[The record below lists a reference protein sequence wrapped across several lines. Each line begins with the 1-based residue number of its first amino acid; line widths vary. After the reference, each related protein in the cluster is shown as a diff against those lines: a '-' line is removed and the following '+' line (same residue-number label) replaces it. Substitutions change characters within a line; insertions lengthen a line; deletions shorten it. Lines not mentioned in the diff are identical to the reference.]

1 MQLRM
6 RDGRSGERG
15 SALVI
20 AVLVIVILTLLGVSF
35 VLMAE
40 TENKIA
46 QNEKLSAQALYFAEA
61 GARQVKRWF
70 DRPYSTWNLANPPLS
85 IVDRSLRQI
94 DTDGPGPNAPFLQDG
109 SAGAPRY
116 KQGVDLNGDGNDDL
130 FEKPYRG
137 TLLHPLIGTPDGPD
151 MRIDENFSSTAKT
164 FLATL
169 SERLLANFPASAAGI
184 RARITRVDI
193 YGPPYLDIGGAWTR
207 YGMGTVAVTAVIVR
221 NQGGT
226 EQVLAS
232 RTIRAVLNETP
243 YPGPSGPL
251 HSCALLQ
258 TSGDLEAFWGAV
270 QSVGVG
276 DPVSNHQKLPAS
288 LARDTPLSPKI
299 DRLLYWND
307 DARFA
312 AYKSKIETQSGGLT
326 IEDPWYR
333 FMSGQSIVNVPVCGP
348 ATGVNDPQRCPFD
361 WDGASD
367 LGDAQLPLHQGGTE
381 GSHSNVFQH
390 TPVVTCPDFDY
401 ETWKTVATSGG
412 SDVHYFAWD
421 NGDAFRENGFG
432 PAQSIRDIIDGKEGL
447 FFFDTKDGAPPTD
460 ADNDGE
466 FENLTPPIAIA
477 GGTWG
482 FRGFIYLNAEHFQS
496 RGATGRSATITVP
509 GEPFQDKDGDG
520 VRGAGENWI
529 NLNFNDVDD
538 FADTFRGS
546 DSDDFGGAG
555 SAVYNAVGP
564 TFNDTANLWGILYS
578 SGRVSPTGNARY
590 FGSVIA
596 RSGVGDT
603 SPAAGTAEFYWDES
617 ILRNWPP
624 ASWDLPRVV
633 ITRWETDF

>member
-1 MQLRM
+1 M
-6 RDGRSGERG
+6 RRALKKGREGERG

-20 AVLVIVILTLLGVSF
+20 AILVIVILTLLGVSY

-40 TENKIA
+40 TENRIA
-46 QNEKLSAQALYFAEA
+46 QNEKLSAQALYFAEG

-70 DRPYSTWNLANPPLS
+70 DRPYSTWNLANPPVS
-85 IVDRSLRQI
+85 IVDRTLRQL
-94 DTDGPGPNAPFLQDG
+94 DTDGAGPNVPFAQDG
-109 SAGAPRY
+109 SSSAPRY
-116 KQGVDLNGDGNDDL
+116 KQGVDFNGDGNDDL

-137 TLLHPLIGTPDGPD
+137 TLAHTLLGTADGPD
-151 MRIDENFSSTAKT
+151 MRIDENYSSQAKT
-164 FLATL
+164 FLGVL
-169 SERLLANFPASAAGI
+169 SERLLSNFPAPGAGI
-184 RARITRVDI
+184 RARITRIDI
-193 YGPPYLDIGGAWTR
+193 FAPPYLDIGGAWTR

-251 HSCALLQ
+251 HSCSLLE
-258 TSGDLEAFWGAV
+258 TNGDLEAFWGAV
-270 QSVGVG
+270 QAVGWA
-276 DPVSNHQKLPAS
+276 DPSNNHTKIPAS
-288 LARDTPLSPKI
+288 LARDLPLTPKI

-307 DARFA
+307 DAMFA
-312 AYKSKIETQSGGLT
+312 AYKDKIEDQSGGLE

-333 FMSGQSIVNVPVCGP
+333 FMSAQAINNPPICGP

-361 WDGASD
+361 WDGVSD
-367 LGDAQLPLHQGGTE
+367 LGAEQQPLHTGGVE
-381 GSHSNVFQH
+381 GSHSNVFQN

-401 ETWKTVATSGG
+401 ETWKAVATSGG
-412 SDVHYFAWD
+412 SDVHYYAWD

-432 PAQSIRDIIDGKEGL
+432 PARPIREIIDNQEGL

-466 FENLTPPIAIA
+466 YENLTPSIQIA

-482 FRGFIYLNAEHFQS
+482 FRGFMYLNAEHFQS
-496 RGATGRSATITVP
+496 RGATGRNATVTVP

-520 VRGAGENWI
+520 MRDPGENWI
-529 NLNFNDVDD
+529 NLNFNDIDD
-538 FADTFRGS
+538 FGDTFRG
-546 DSDDFGGAG
+546 DDDDNFGG
-555 SAVYNAVGP
+555 SVTYNAIGP
-564 TFNDTANLWGILYS
+564 TFTDTVNLWGILYS
-578 SGRVSPTGNARY
+578 NGRVSPTGNARY

-596 RSGVGDT
+596 KSGVGDT

-617 ILRNWPP
+617 ILRDWPP